1 VATSLGPRTQH
12 QPPSCSIFGLSAA
25 TKVLF
30 IIAKTFLK
38 FFFYFFFFYFFI
50 NIFLKFLDYFD
61 VLDVKN
67 NF

>member
-30 IIAKTFLK
+30 IIARTFLK
-38 FFFYFFFFYFFI
+38 KLEFFFI

-61 VLDVKN
+61 MLMLKIIFKN
-67 NF
+67 

>member
-30 IIAKTFLK
+30 IIARTFLK
-38 FFFYFFFFYFFI
+38 NLEFFFI

-61 VLDVKN
+61 VLMLKIIFKN
-67 NF
+67 

>member
-30 IIAKTFLK
+30 IIARTFLK
-38 FFFYFFFFYFFI
+38 NLDFFFI

-61 VLDVKN
+61 VLMLKIIFKN
-67 NF
+67 

>member
-25 TKVLF
+25 AKVLF
-30 IIAKTFLK
+30 IIARTFLK
-38 FFFYFFFFYFFI
+38 NLEFFFI

-61 VLDVKN
+61 VIC
-67 NF
+67 